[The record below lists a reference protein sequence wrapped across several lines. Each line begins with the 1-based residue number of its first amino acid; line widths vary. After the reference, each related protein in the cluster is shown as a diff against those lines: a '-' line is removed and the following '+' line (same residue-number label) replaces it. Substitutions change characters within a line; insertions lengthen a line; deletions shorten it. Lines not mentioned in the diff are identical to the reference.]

1 MHGIKLT
8 LITAFV
14 IAIFFMP
21 AASAQATAARVDVVS
36 GNGQM
41 ICPLCLGKIFTTFY
55 PMVVR
60 VTDASGNPIAGKT
73 VTWTVVSITGNSVPN
88 IDVQTVTN
96 SNGYAVSRLFQNATG
111 GSFIQPFLQSVINA
125 AADGASANFTETVA
139 LTDPVFSSQL
149 IFTDKLAPLGTPL
162 SGPAGGTGSDPIKI
176 QVGRNTPVPNVSVRI
191 LSDDPNTLPSASCA
205 TSPGADPGSV
215 LTDASGNATCIPVF
229 GPVAGSNS
237 VSVLV
242 GGLDPAQFD
251 QSISPVPLA
260 APVAFDQYIGIQLQV
275 AAVTPA
281 LVTIVSGNN
290 QTINPSQAS
299 APLIVKV
306 TDASGAVTIANQTVN
321 WTLTGAGATLTTNSS
336 TTNSSGQAQTTV
348 NFSASAVGQI
358 SVKAALG
365 SNSGISTTFTLNTNV
380 QIASLTK
387 VSGDSQSIQAN
398 QNFPAP
404 LIVQVNGTNG
414 QPVVGQ
420 PVSFSISGG
429 GTLSATS
436 VATDA
441 SGRAQVTVKAGATP
455 GALTVT
461 ASAGGASQSFSL
473 TIIPP
478 GPALSTGSFY
488 NAGGGSRLTALSPC
502 SLVTVLASGLA
513 PNVQGLVLN
522 TNSFGPWATTLVND
536 TITVN
541 NVASPIYSVGNIA
554 GAEQLTF
561 QVPCETAPANSVPI
575 TVNVG
580 GGSATVSMPIQAA
593 TPGIFQTVM
602 SDGTPRAVAF
612 RPDGTFVS
620 LQNPARRGE
629 TIRVYVT
636 GMGPA
641 VPAVTTGALP
651 FAGGDAMILGQV
663 IVGVNNSGARLIS
676 ARVSPNLIGVT
687 EVAFQVPA
695 DAPTGNDVVLSVA
708 VNAPSDGQ
716 TRFSN
721 GSKLPIVQ

>member
-1 MHGIKLT
+1 
-8 LITAFV
+8 
-14 IAIFFMP
+14 MP

-41 ICPLCLGKIFTTFY
+41 ICPLCLGKTFTTFY

-60 VTDASGNPIAGKT
+60 VTDASGKPIAGKT
-73 VTWTVVSITGNSVPN
+73 VTWNVVSITGNILPN
-88 IDVQTVTN
+88 IDVQTLTD

-111 GSFIQPFLQSVINA
+111 GSSFQPFLQSVINA
-125 AADGASANFTETVA
+125 SADAASANFTETVA
-139 LTDPVFSSQL
+139 LTDPVFATQIVFSQ
-149 IFTDKLAPLGTPL
+149 KLSPIGTPL
-162 SGPAGGTGSDPIKI
+162 SGPAGGSGSDPIKI
-176 QVGRNTPVPNVSVRI
+176 HVDGRGTPISNVSVRI
-191 LSDDPNTLPSASCA
+191 LSDDPKTLPSASCA
-205 TSPGADPGSV
+205 TAPGADPGSV
-215 LTDASGNATCIPVF
+215 LTDANGDATCLPVF
-229 GPVAGSNS
+229 GPVAGNGP

-242 GGLDPAQFD
+242 GGLDPAEFD
-251 QSISPVPLA
+251 QTISPVPLA

-275 AAVTPA
+275 TAVSPG
-281 LVTIVSGNN
+281 LVSIVSGNN
-290 QTINPSQAS
+290 QTVNPGQAS
-299 APLIVKV
+299 APLVVKV

-321 WTLTGAGATLTTNSS
+321 WTLTGAGATLTSNSS

-358 SVKAALG
+358 SVKAALA
-365 SNSGISTTFTLNTNV
+365 SNSGITTTFTLSTNV

-420 PVSFSISGG
+420 PVSFSINGG

-436 VATDA
+436 VPTDA

-455 GALTVT
+455 GAVTVT
-461 ASAGGASQSFSL
+461 ASAGNASQSFAL
-473 TIIPP
+473 TISPP
-478 GPALSTGSFY
+478 GPALTTNSFY
-488 NAGGGSRLTALSPC
+488 NAGGGSRLAALSPC

-513 PNVQGLVLN
+513 PNIQGLVLN
-522 TNSFGPWATTLVND
+522 TNAFGPWATTLAND

-541 NVASPIYSVGNIA
+541 NVVSPIYSIGNIA

-575 TVNVG
+575 TVNVS
-580 GGSATVSMPIQAA
+580 GGSATVSMPVLAA

-602 SDGTPRAVAF
+602 SDGTARAVAF

-676 ARVSPNLIGVT
+676 ARVSPNLIGVN

-695 DAPTGNDVVLSVA
+695 DSPTGNDVVLSVA

>member
-1 MHGIKLT
+1 M
-8 LITAFV
+8 V
-14 IAIFFMP
+14 R
-21 AASAQATAARVDVVS
+21 ASA
-36 GNGQM
+36 
-41 ICPLCLGKIFTTFY
+41 
-55 PMVVR
+55 
-60 VTDASGNPIAGKT
+60 
-73 VTWTVVSITGNSVPN
+73 
-88 IDVQTVTN
+88 
-96 SNGYAVSRLFQNATG
+96 
-111 GSFIQPFLQSVINA
+111 
-125 AADGASANFTETVA
+125 
-139 LTDPVFSSQL
+139 
-149 IFTDKLAPLGTPL
+149 
-162 SGPAGGTGSDPIKI
+162 
-176 QVGRNTPVPNVSVRI
+176 
-191 LSDDPNTLPSASCA
+191 
-205 TSPGADPGSV
+205 
-215 LTDASGNATCIPVF
+215 
-229 GPVAGSNS
+229 
-237 VSVLV
+237 LV
-242 GGLDPAQFD
+242 GGLDPAEFD
-251 QSISPVPLA
+251 QAISPVPLQSA
-260 APVAFDQYIGIQLQV
+260 VAFDQYIGIQLQV
-275 AAVTPA
+275 
-281 LVTIVSGNN
+281 
-290 QTINPSQAS
+290 
-299 APLIVKV
+299 
-306 TDASGAVTIANQTVN
+306 
-321 WTLTGAGATLTTNSS
+321 
-336 TTNSSGQAQTTV
+336 
-348 NFSASAVGQI
+348 SAVSPGLVDDRQRQQSDRQSRPGFRSARSQSYRRFGGSYYRQYGRQLDSYWRRGHFDLELHRPPIPADRRRPRSI
-358 SVKAALG
+358 SARARSARSPSRLLSA
-365 SNSGISTTFTLNTNV
+365 SNSGISTTFTLSTNV

-436 VATDA
+436 VPTDA

-461 ASAGGASQSFSL
+461 ASAGNASQSFAL
-473 TIIPP
+473 TVIPP
-478 GPALSTGSFY
+478 GPALTTSSFY
-488 NAGGGSRLTALSPC
+488 NAGGGTRLTALSPC
-502 SLVTVLASGLA
+502 SLVTVISPGLA
-513 PNVQGLVLN
+513 PNIQGLVLN
-522 TNSFGPWATTLVND
+522 TNSFGPWATTLAND

-561 QVPCETAPANSVPI
+561 QVPCETATANSVPI

-580 GGSATVSMPIQAA
+580 GGSATVNMPVQAA

-602 SDGTPRAVAF
+602 SDGTARAVAF

-676 ARVSPNLIGVT
+676 ARVSPNLIGVN

-695 DAPTGNDVVLSVA
+695 DSPTGNDVVLSVA